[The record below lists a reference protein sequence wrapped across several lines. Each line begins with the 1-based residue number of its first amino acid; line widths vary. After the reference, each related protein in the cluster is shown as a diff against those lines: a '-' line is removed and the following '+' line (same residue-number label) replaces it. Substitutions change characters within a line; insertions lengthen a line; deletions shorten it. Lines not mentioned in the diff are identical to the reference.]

1 MTSKLKIIA
10 FMLKKNGEGFSN
22 LLHEAFIWK
31 FKSNKAK

>member
-10 FMLKKNGEGFSN
+10 FMLKNGEGFSN